1 MQYHVTANLRDLI
14 DTTIKAIR
22 RKRKK
27 ERASDRFIEEFV
39 ITDLKARNMIVE
51 AELNGGLVLEMRE
64 ITEQDVAKAKRYCE
78 ERELHENDHFDIDGH
93 VRAWVCFAAELY
105 SVEHP
110 DEEASDSYVSH
121 LMLNQ
126 MKVSGELEFNLDAT
140 GAIAVRFTDNFP
152 NDAAVGRLQTLVA
165 GFRRRELQ

>member
-39 ITDLKARNMIVE
+39 ITDLKARSMIIE
-51 AELNGGLVLEMRE
+51 TELNGGLVLEMRE
-64 ITEQDVAKAKRYCE
+64 ITEQDVAKAKRYYD
-78 ERELHENDHFDIDGH
+78 ERELHENDHFDINRH
-93 VRAWVCFAAELY
+93 VWAWVCFAAELY
-105 SVEHP
+105 AVEHP
-110 DEEASDSYVSH
+110 NEEASSSYVSH

-126 MKVSGELEFNLDAT
+126 MKVSGELEFNLDAAGT
-140 GAIAVRFTDNFP
+140 IAVRFTDDFP
-152 NDAAVGRLQTLVA
+152 NDAAVGRLHTLVA
-165 GFRRRELQ
+165 GFKCRELQ